1 MLGSPT
7 GRKAA
12 KDIPEPHDWL
22 VPTIIQFELMK
33 WTTRVLG
40 EERAATVLSF
50 TDTCHIALLDSDLA
64 VLAAD
69 VSREHKLSAADA
81 IVYATAMN
89 RGADLLTCD
98 KHFAGLPS
106 VVYIAKVG

>member
-12 KDIPEPHDWL
+12 KHIPDPHDWL

-40 EERAATVLSF
+40 EQHAAAVLGF
-50 TDTCHIALLDSDLA
+50 TDGCHVAPLDTDLA
-64 VLAAD
+64 VLAAE
-69 VSREHKLSAADA
+69 VSREHKLSTADA
-81 IVYATAMN
+81 IVYATAIN

-98 KHFAGLPS
+98 KHFDGLPN
-106 VVYIAKVG
+106 VVFVAKVD